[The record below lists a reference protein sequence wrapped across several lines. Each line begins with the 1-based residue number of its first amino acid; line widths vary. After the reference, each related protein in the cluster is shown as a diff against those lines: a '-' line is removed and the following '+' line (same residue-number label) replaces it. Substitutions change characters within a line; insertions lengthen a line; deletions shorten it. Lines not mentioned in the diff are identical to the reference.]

1 LKNPDGLTLNLEHV
15 DMPSRFAS
23 SMTNLPLYAVVLIAL
38 GIAFFRVHL
47 RVKTTLVGYEIG
59 RLKATE
65 GRLLAEKSELSV
77 ELARLTGK
85 DALQARESS
94 GEPGALKASTT
105 GGGTN

>member
-1 LKNPDGLTLNLEHV
+1 
-15 DMPSRFAS
+15 
-23 SMTNLPLYAVVLIAL
+23 
-38 GIAFFRVHL
+38 
-47 RVKTTLVGYEIG
+47 
-59 RLKATE
+59 LKATE